1 MTRIKLSG
9 LRSRLADVDYP
20 ADVERVGEELGDT
33 VVELADGEV
42 TLADVLE
49 DVGDDRYDSAEE
61 LEADVYAALP
71 TEAVGEPGQ
80 SEGDA

>member
-9 LRSRLADVDYP
+9 LRSRLADIDYP
-20 ADVERVGEELGDT
+20 ADVEQVGDELGDT

-42 TLADVLE
+42 ALTDVLE
-49 DVGDDRYDSAEE
+49 DVPDDRYGSADE